1 MGILSTIGRVFYG
14 IAIAGMGFLTIY
26 YADFPYML
34 LPPKHSWISGL
45 VMLAYISGT
54 LLILAGACIVFER
67 KIMTISL
74 LLGSALL
81 LIFCFYYI
89 PYELLATSNYMHI
102 GEWENAAKELALSS
116 GAFVIAGCFP
126 GKNENPVTRILI
138 KLIPFGVVLFSITI
152 ISFGFD
158 HFLYAK
164 EAADYVPSWIS
175 NHTFWIYFTGTALIG
190 SGVAIILKIK
200 PGLIAALLGSM
211 IFIWFI
217 ILHIPRV
224 IVSPVAYLGS
234 EVTSAL
240 LALAYSG
247 IAFVI
252 AGVSIGQNDFS
263 LQHRYTAG

>member
-14 IAIAGMGFLTIY
+14 IAIAGIGFLTIY
-26 YADFPYML
+26 YTDFPYML
-34 LPPKHSWISGL
+34 LPKHSWIPGL
-45 VMLAYISGT
+45 AMLAYISGT
-54 LLILAGACIVFER
+54 LLILAGACIVFEK
-67 KIMTISL
+67 KIMTICL
-74 LLGSALL
+74 LLGSTLL

-89 PYELLATSNYMHI
+89 PYELMATSNYMHF

-126 GKNENPVTRILI
+126 EKNENPLIRILI

-152 ISFGFD
+152 ISFGID

-164 EAADYVPSWIS
+164 EAADYIPSWIS
-175 NHTFWIYFTGTALIG
+175 SHTFWIYFTGTALIG
-190 SGVAIILKIK
+190 SGIAIILKIK

-211 IFIWFI
+211 IFIWFT

-252 AGVSIGQNDFS
+252 AGASKK
-263 LQHRYTAG
+263 TA